1 MTADPRPASQ
11 DAALADLEVVI
22 LAGGQGTRL
31 QPAWSSGPKILAP
44 IDGRAFLDHLLE
56 HLFSLGARKVVL
68 CLGHQHEAVVSHL
81 ASTALPTEMD
91 IRTSIEHE
99 PLGTGGAL
107 RQSLD
112 LLARQTALVM
122 NGDAWVRAELAPFLR
137 FHADNQADLSIL
149 LAPVKSSDRFGAVEC
164 DAAGRIQRFS
174 EKQSATKEAATTWVS
189 TGLYLMGRSFIAEL
203 PTQYPLSLEYDVFPK
218 VCATHRAFGFKSD
231 APFLDIGTPD
241 AYARSAAFL
250 RGNRPT

>member
-1 MTADPRPASQ
+1 MTADSRSASQ
-11 DAALADLEVVI
+11 NTALRDLEVVI

-31 QPAWSSGPKILAP
+31 QPAWSDGPKILAP
-44 IDGRAFLDHLLE
+44 IEGKAFLDHLLNY
-56 HLFSLGARKVVL
+56 LFIRGARNVVL
-68 CLGHQHEAVVSHL
+68 CLGHQQEAVVTHL
-81 ASTALPTEMD
+81 ARSDLPKLN

-112 LLARQTALVM
+112 LLTQDTALVM
-122 NGDAWVRAELAPFLR
+122 NGDAWIRADLVPFQH

-149 LAPVKSSDRFGAVEC
+149 LAPVESSDRFGAVEC
-164 DAAGRIQRFS
+164 NAAGQIQSFS
-174 EKQSATKEAATTWVS
+174 EKQSATKEAGITWVN
-189 TGLYLMGRSFIAEL
+189 TGVYLMRRSFITGL
-203 PTQYPLSLEYDVFPK
+203 PTQHPLSLEYDVFPK
-218 VCATHRAFGFKSD
+218 ACASHRAYGFKSD

-250 RGNRPT
+250 RGDRPS